1 MSEFDTIVYRVE
13 DYFNEHYMEDVSL
26 KELLTVLHFSEK
38 QLRRII
44 KKTVGGFNEHLIK
57 IRLKNAKKFL
67 KKTKMDVKSVAEAV
81 GYKSYNGFYLAF
93 KNEYNVTPLEY
104 RENN

>member
-13 DYFNEHYMEDVSL
+13 DYFNEH
-26 KELLTVLHFSEK
+26 
-38 QLRRII
+38 
-44 KKTVGGFNEHLIK
+44 LIK

-67 KKTKMDVKSVAEAV
+67 KETKMDVKSVAEAV

-104 RENN
+104 RENK